1 MLLAALHGRAPC
13 PADVANSRASEMAGV
28 APISNLRTVQMDGIL
43 LCFDQHPYLRY
54 ASTPLSGEEEALG
67 WLGGSTLG
75 EDRRL
80 KMALVDP

>member
-1 MLLAALHGRAPC
+1 MAGHRVRLMWPIPGRAKWRELP
-13 PADVANSRASEMAGV
+13 PF
-28 APISNLRTVQMDGIL
+28 RTFVPFKLMQYRIL